1 MESKK
6 KKVSTYLRT
15 GTNAQGLIFNI
26 ELELKELLKE
36 MEEQW
41 KVVDSAFD
49 YGMSGRDLK
58 RPGLQHVL
66 ALCDKMEID
75 MLVTLKPAMLSR
87 NTLTYMKILKKLKQ
101 NGIELYMHHISNKN
115 PTKYFKNV

>member
-1 MESKK
+1 MENKK
-6 KKVSTYLRT
+6 RKVATYLRA
-15 GTNAQGLIFNI
+15 GTNAQDLIFNI
-26 ELELKELLKE
+26 ELQLKELIKE
-36 MEEQW
+36 KVEEW
-41 KVVDSAFD
+41 EVVDSAFD

-87 NTLTYMKILKKLKQ
+87 NTLTYMEILKKLKQ

-115 PTKYFKNV
+115 SDKVF

>member
-6 KKVSTYLRT
+6 KKVATYLRT

-41 KVVDSAFD
+41 EVVDSAFD
-49 YGMSGRDLK
+49 YGRSGSDLK
-58 RPGLQHVL
+58 RPGLQHILEV
-66 ALCDKMEID
+66 CDKKEID

-87 NTLTYMKILKKLKQ
+87 NTLTYMQILKKLKQ
-101 NGIELYMHHISNKN
+101 NEIELYLHHIPNKN
-115 PTKYFKNV
+115 IPTR